1 MLTEEEKAL
10 TRYHLGY
17 PQIGN
22 NTVLAL
28 GYPTGGQMQFLLEA
42 MMDQMRP
49 SGEPIF
55 RKVLQQCICVEAQM
69 IEARSRLKAEAV
81 GTISLRGAAEIEDL
95 EDQYMYWTNALSDIF
110 SGDKNPYSNKF
121 RGLSQDYILR
131 EPI

>member
-1 MLTEEEKAL
+1 MLTQEERAL

-17 PQIGN
+17 PQVGN

-42 MMDQMRP
+42 MMDQILP
-49 SGEPIF
+49 EGEPIF
-55 RKVLQQCICVEAQM
+55 RKTLQQCICVEAQM

-81 GTISLRGAAEIEDL
+81 GTITLRGGAELENL
-95 EDQYMYWTNALSDIF
+95 EDQYEYWTDALADIF
-110 SGDKNPYSNKF
+110 DGNKNPYSSKF
-121 RGLSQDYILR
+121 RGLATNYVLR